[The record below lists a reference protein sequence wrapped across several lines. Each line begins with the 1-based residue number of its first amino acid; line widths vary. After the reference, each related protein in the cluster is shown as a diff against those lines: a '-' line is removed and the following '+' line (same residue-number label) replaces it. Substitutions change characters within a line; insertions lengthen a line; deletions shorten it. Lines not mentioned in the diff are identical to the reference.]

1 MSPSNKNTKNKKKIN
16 YRKDKVI
23 RIEKKPLKLIFYS
36 LFIYLLLFILIAR
49 LFYIQFVQAAELKEE
64 AYVRTVL
71 NSVISPKRGKI
82 YDKNGKVLAASVQVD
97 TITISPSRISVKN
110 DAEATNALKEKVA
123 HALADCLELDY
134 EEVLVKVTSTS
145 SIERIATKVDLDK
158 VDKLKAWMKENS
170 FYDGININED
180 SKRNYPYNTLASNLI
195 GFCGT
200 DNNGLFG
207 LEYYWDDTLSG
218 VPGKYKNAVAATSS
232 TIPDE
237 NSTYEAA
244 EDGCNITLSIDVN
257 IQSIAE
263 KYLKQAVDEN
273 NCKGGGCITI
283 MDPSTG
289 DILAMASYPDYNLND
304 PFTPTEAINKNWD
317 DLSSEERT
325 NKLYESFRNKPVSY
339 AYEPGSVFKVILAAT
354 ALEEDIVE
362 PDTNATFYCSGKQVV
377 SSDTE
382 INCANRYGHGYQSLR
397 NALENSCNPALIQL
411 GQKIGKTTLYKYL
424 EAFGLFEKTGI
435 QAAAEETST
444 FHDIDSV
451 GAVELATTSFG
462 QRFTITPLQMITA
475 ACAIANDGVLVKPRI
490 VTQIED
496 PTTGAITTIDPV
508 EVRQVISSE
517 TAHDVRDMMQ
527 SVVDDGGGS
536 LGAVKGYSVGG
547 KTGTSEPNPD
557 HPEDGYVSSFLAIAP
572 VENTKV
578 VVLLNLFNPKGGTYY
593 GGKIAAPV
601 VSQVLSE
608 ILPYLGIP
616 SDDTED
622 TSNRITIPDL
632 KGKSVQAAKDI
643 LGNLG
648 LTCNTS
654 AGNEEIVESQTPKA
668 GVSITPNGIVTIYSA
683 ENSEK
688 KMATVPNLKGMGV
701 YQARSTLL
709 SNKLNVQISG
719 SGTVISQ
726 DPTYGTQ
733 VEEGTVIKINLKD
746 TSGETH

>member
-1 MSPSNKNTKNKKKIN
+1 MAQSKNNQKKTKKTN
-16 YRKDKVI
+16 YRKDKII
-23 RIEKKPLKLIFYS
+23 RIEKKPLKLIIYS
-36 LFIYLLLFILIAR
+36 LFIYLLLFILILR
-49 LFYIQFVQAAELKEE
+49 LFYLQFVQAAYLKEE
-64 AYVRTVL
+64 AYASSVR

-82 YDKNGKVLAASVQVD
+82 YDKNGKILAASVQVD
-97 TITISPSRISVKN
+97 TVTISPSRIAVKN
-110 DAEATNALKEKVA
+110 DPEATNELKEKVA
-123 HALADCLELDY
+123 HALADSLELNY

-145 SIERIATKVDLDK
+145 SIERIASKVDLDK
-158 VDKLKAWMKENS
+158 IDKLKAWMKENE

-180 SKRNYPYNTLASNLI
+180 SKRNYPYNNLASNLI

-207 LEYYWDDTLSG
+207 LEYYWDDTLTG
-218 VPGKYKNAVAATSS
+218 VPGKYKNTVAATSS
-232 TIPDE
+232 TIPDD
-237 NSTYEAA
+237 NSTYKAA

-257 IQSIAE
+257 IQAIAE

-273 NCKGGGCITI
+273 NCKGGGALTI
-283 MDPSTG
+283 MDPTTG

-304 PFTPTEAINKNWD
+304 PFTPSESISYNWD
-317 DLSSEERT
+317 KLTSEEKT

-339 AYEPGSVFKVILAAT
+339 AYEPGSVFKVLLAAT
-354 ALEEDIVE
+354 ALEENIVDS
-362 PDTNATFYCSGKQVV
+362 DTPATFYCSGKQIV
-377 SSDTE
+377 SHDTT
-382 INCANRYGHGYQSLR
+382 INCANTYGHGYQSLR

-411 GQKIGKTTLYKYL
+411 GQKIGKETLYKYL

-435 QAAAEETST
+435 QAAAEEAST
-444 FHDIDSV
+444 FHPLNNV
-451 GAVELATTSFG
+451 GVVELATTSFG

-475 ACAIANDGVLVKPRI
+475 ASAIANNGVLVKPRI

-496 PTTGAITTIDPV
+496 PTTGAITTINPV
-508 EVRQVISSE
+508 EVRQVISAE
-517 TAHDVRDMMQ
+517 TAQTVRDMME
-527 SVVDDGGGS
+527 SVVEEGGGS

-578 VVLLNLFNPKGGTYY
+578 VVLLNLFNPRGGTYY

-608 ILPYLGIP
+608 VLPYLGIH

-622 TSNRITIPDL
+622 SSSNITIPDL
-632 KGKSVQAAKDI
+632 KGKTVQAAKDI
-643 LGNLG
+643 LSNLG
-648 LTCNTS
+648 LSYDTASEND
-654 AGNEEIVESQTPKA
+654 EIVETQNPKA
-668 GVSITPNGIVTIYSA
+668 GVSITPNGIVALYSS
-683 ENSEK
+683 EHGEK
-688 KMATVPNLKGMGV
+688 KYSTVPNLKGMGV